1 MLQLSRLTGR
11 RMPGNHFDLRDLA
24 GPDAPAGVSASG
36 LTADSREVIAGDVF
50 VALAG
55 SRADGLRFAADAAKR
70 GAVAI
75 IGEAARPGDLPSAV
89 NYVQVKDARALLAR
103 GAAMLF
109 PRQPE
114 TIVAVTGTNG
124 KTSVASFTRQIWA
137 TLGMPAASLGTLG
150 VTTPK
155 GEIKGSLTTPDPVA
169 LHRLLDRL
177 AGEGVSHLAMEASSH
192 GLDQRRLDGVKL
204 AAGAFTN
211 LTRDHLDY
219 HKTLEAYRAAKLRLF
234 DTLLPTGAAAIL
246 NSDSRES
253 SVIEAIA
260 AKRGLR
266 LFTVG
271 KQGRELQLRDS
282 KRDGFHE
289 ILTLLAQ
296 GKEIRIKFPLTG
308 DFQVSNA
315 LIAAGL
321 VVAAGVEADA
331 TLAALES
338 LQGASGRLERVGD
351 KQGAPVFVDY
361 AHTPDALANA
371 LDALRPYAKRLI
383 VLFGCGG
390 DRDPGKRPLMGE
402 IAVRRADR
410 VFVTDDNPRG
420 EDPAAIRRAILA
432 SAPGAVEIAS
442 RADAIKSAI
451 AELGPGDVLLV
462 AGKGHETGQIIGD
475 RILPFSDRAEV
486 RAALGLEKES
496 R

>member
-1 MLQLSRLTGR
+1 M
-11 RMPGNHFDLRDLA
+11 
-24 GPDAPAGVSASG
+24 
-36 LTADSREVIAGDVF
+36 
-50 VALAG
+50 
-55 SRADGLRFAADAAKR
+55 
-70 GAVAI
+70 
-75 IGEAARPGDLPSAV
+75 
-89 NYVQVKDARALLAR
+89 LAR

-150 VTTPK
+150 VTTPQ

-177 AGEGVSHLAMEASSH
+177 AGESVSHLAMEASSH

-234 DTLLPTGAAAIL
+234 DTLLPKGAAAVL
-246 NSDSRES
+246 NADSRES
-253 SVIEAIA
+253 TVIEAIA

-282 KRDGFHE
+282 KRNGFHE
-289 ILTLLAQ
+289 ILTLFAQ
-296 GKEIRIKFPLTG
+296 GKEVRIKFPLTG

-321 VVAAGVEADA
+321 IIAAGADTVS

-402 IAVRRADR
+402 IAIRRADR
-410 VFVTDDNPRG
+410 VFITDDNPRG

-442 RADAIKSAI
+442 RAEAIKSAI

-486 RAALGLEKES
+486 RAALGLEKET

>member
-1 MLQLSRLTGR
+1 
-11 RMPGNHFDLRDLA
+11 
-24 GPDAPAGVSASG
+24 
-36 LTADSREVIAGDVF
+36 
-50 VALAG
+50 
-55 SRADGLRFAADAAKR
+55 
-70 GAVAI
+70 
-75 IGEAARPGDLPSAV
+75 
-89 NYVQVKDARALLAR
+89 
-103 GAAMLF
+103 
-109 PRQPE
+109 
-114 TIVAVTGTNG
+114 
-124 KTSVASFTRQIWA
+124 
-137 TLGMPAASLGTLG
+137 MPAASLGTLG

-169 LHRLLDRL
+169 LHRLLDTL

-219 HKTLEAYRAAKLRLF
+219 HKTLETYRAAKLRLF

-246 NSDSRES
+246 NADSRES

-271 KQGRELQLRDS
+271 KQGRELQLRES
-282 KRDGFHE
+282 MRDGFHE

-308 DFQVSNA
+308 EFQVSNA

-321 VVAAGVEADA
+321 VIAAGADTDA

-351 KQGAPVFVDY
+351 KHGAPVFVDY

-420 EDPAAIRRAILA
+420 EDPVAIRRAILA

-442 RADAIKSAI
+442 RAEAIKSAI

-462 AGKGHETGQIIGD
+462 AGKGHETGQIVGD
-475 RILPFSDRAEV
+475 CILPFSDQAEV
-486 RAALGLEKES
+486 RAALGMQKDIP
-496 R
+496 

>member
-1 MLQLSRLTGR
+1 
-11 RMPGNHFDLRDLA
+11 MPGNHFDLRELA
-24 GPDAPAGVSASG
+24 GPAAPGGVSARG
-36 LTADSREVIAGDVF
+36 ITADSRVVKAGDVF

-55 SRADGLRFAADAAKR
+55 SRADGMRFAVDAAGR
-70 GAVAI
+70 GAVAVV
-75 IGEAARPGDLPSAV
+75 GETRRPGDLPAGMP
-89 NYVQVKDARALLAR
+89 YVQVKDARALLAR

-114 TIVAVTGTNG
+114 NIVAVTGTNG
-124 KTSVASFTRQIWA
+124 KTSVVSFARQIWA
-137 TLGMPAASLGTLG
+137 ALGKPGASLGTLG

-234 DTLLPTGAAAIL
+234 DSLLPQGAAAVV
-246 NSDSRES
+246 NADSKEA
-253 SVIEAIA
+253 SVIAAIA
-260 AKRGLR
+260 EKRGLR
-266 LFTVG
+266 LILAG
-271 KQGRELQLRDS
+271 KSGRELQLRQDE
-282 KRDGFHE
+282 RDAFRE
-289 ILTLLAQ
+289 VLLVHAD
-296 GKEIRIKFPLTG
+296 GKDHRIRFPLTG
-308 DFQVSNA
+308 EFQISNA

-321 VVAAGVEADA
+321 AIATGAKAGDA
-331 TLAALES
+331 LAALES
-338 LQGASGRLERVGD
+338 LRGASGRLERVGD
-351 KQGAPVFVDY
+351 KNGAPVFVDY
-361 AHTPDALANA
+361 AHTPDALATA

-383 VLFGCGG
+383 VVFGCGG

-410 VFVTDDNPRG
+410 VFVTDDNPRS
-420 EDPAAIRRAILA
+420 EDPTAIRRAILA
-432 SAPGAVEIAS
+432 AAPGAAEIGN
-442 RADAIKSAI
+442 RADAIKTAV

-462 AGKGHETGQIIGD
+462 AGKGHETGQIVGD
-475 RILPFSDRAEV
+475 RTLPFSDHAEV
-486 RAALGLEKES
+486 RAALGMQKEIQ
-496 R
+496 